1 VIPLGEAFAIVAQ
14 IVICALVVFLGGY
27 WVLSAWFDRR
37 MSAREAVLLGSGLL
51 ALMFYSMSMM
61 FKGGPGTLVL
71 SGAVFGAA
79 LLLKGLSS
87 SSERLLVKSL
97 DAADTAKYLE
107 AVEDYPENPHA
118 HSLLAAVYRRTGR
131 LELAAQQYQAALD
144 IDSTLRE
151 ERYWL
156 ARMREEIDR
165 LSDKHMACPRC
176 GTVRRSGEAECA
188 ECGRPYSSIETWRH
202 DYQRQA
208 LWLAA
213 ALGVLGAAA
222 AVLFFAPGVV
232 KVAGLA
238 GFLLAPVMVI
248 VMSARMRRRAG

>member
-1 VIPLGEAFAIVAQ
+1 
-14 IVICALVVFLGGY
+14 
-27 WVLSAWFDRR
+27 
-37 MSAREAVLLGSGLL
+37 
-51 ALMFYSMSMM
+51 MSMM

-71 SGAVFGAA
+71 SGAVFGVA

-87 SSERLLVKSL
+87 SSERLLVKGL
-97 DAADTAKYLE
+97 DAADVAKYLE

-156 ARMREEIDR
+156 ERMRAEIDR

-176 GTVRRSGEAECA
+176 GAVRRNGELDCV

-202 DYQRQA
+202 EFASMDYQRQA

-213 ALGVLGAAA
+213 ALGVGGAAA
-222 AVLFFAPGVV
+222 AVFFFAPGVV

-248 VMSARMRRRAG
+248 VMSARMRRHTG